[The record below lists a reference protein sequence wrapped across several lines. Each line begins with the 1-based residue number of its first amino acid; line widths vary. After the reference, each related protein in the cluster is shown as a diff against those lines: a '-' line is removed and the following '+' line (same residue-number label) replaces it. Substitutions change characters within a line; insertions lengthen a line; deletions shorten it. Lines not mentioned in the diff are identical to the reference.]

1 MAESPEFLDQP
12 LYKAVLDSDE
22 IERLRTEERAKQQ
35 ERPWTWWMKIM
46 TPIAQ
51 ENLRMINEAGGIIAL
66 GTDQSTGPAAHREL
80 ELLVAGGISNMDAIR
95 IGTLNAAIL
104 LGKERELGSVEEGKL
119 ADMVLLNAD
128 PLADINNAKNIYMV
142 IKDGKIIDRSNL
154 SLPIN
159 KKGSS

>member
-1 MAESPEFLDQP
+1 MVSTLTIGEGYSRLAESPEFLDQP

-95 IGTLNAAIL
+95 IGTLNALQVRYKQSCL
-104 LGKERELGSVEEGKL
+104 L
-119 ADMVLLNAD
+119 
-128 PLADINNAKNIYMV
+128 Y
-142 IKDGKIIDRSNL
+142 
-154 SLPIN
+154 
-159 KKGSS
+159 